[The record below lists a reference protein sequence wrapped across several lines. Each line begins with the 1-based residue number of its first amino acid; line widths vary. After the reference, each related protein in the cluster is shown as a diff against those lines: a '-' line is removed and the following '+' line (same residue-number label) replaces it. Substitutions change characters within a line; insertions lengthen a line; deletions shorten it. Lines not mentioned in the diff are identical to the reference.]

1 MLYLIPSKSIL
12 KDYLSSHQLQEFLE
26 IKELRTS
33 LFRYEYYSKTPYNND
48 YLIKYSDFKKLE
60 GRNPSRT
67 RKNIEEEIKSRVKIY
82 GKYKKKNID
91 IFILETS
98 KEKFNS
104 VGEKLSAIAKEVG
117 AKFDYKTLSEE
128 NLTNLTD
135 NFEEYYEEHL
145 KDSSLTDIATN
156 LTEKFFEIKNKY
168 NEHKIANMNRL
179 TTNGLSKFYK
189 WFENGYVSYKHILSF
204 SKNDLKL
211 SARNADKKTLFN
223 LFGYLP
229 SDSDCFPES
238 ALKYINKLIKKSKL
252 SIHKISMMIEYYK
265 GHKIIDSEYKPPY
278 EYFLVGTNRKIDRQ
292 FLIYFSLALGLS
304 LEEIKTL
311 FQKSNCLFTDFLRED
326 LLLCYFA
333 KNNYFIDVKQR
344 GALFRYLL
352 NYLYDYDVEL
362 FLKKVSQFC

>member
-1 MLYLIPSKSIL
+1 MEDRYNPYIKTKLSVEEVIKARLEMIGKFKKNNFDVFIKVSKNNFE
-12 KDYLSSHQLQEFLE
+12 KTCEYLSSLA
-26 IKELRTS
+26 
-33 LFRYEYYSKTPYNND
+33 
-48 YLIKYSDFKKLE
+48 
-60 GRNPSRT
+60 
-67 RKNIEEEIKSRVKIY
+67 KSVGVKI
-82 GKYKKKNID
+82 
-91 IFILETS
+91 
-98 KEKFNS
+98 
-104 VGEKLSAIAKEVG
+104 
-117 AKFDYKTLSEE
+117 DYTTLSEE
-128 NLTNLTD
+128 YFSNLTD

-204 SKNDLKL
+204 SQNDLKL

-223 LFGYLP
+223 LFGYFP

-238 ALKYINKLIKKSKL
+238 ALKYINKLIKKSKF

-265 GHKIIDSEYKPPY
+265 GNKITDSDYKPPY

-304 LEEIKTL
+304 LEEIKNL
-311 FQKSNCLFTDFLRED
+311 FQKSNCVLTDFLKED

-344 GALFRYLL
+344 GALFRFILGIK
-352 NYLYDYDVEL
+352 NPT
-362 FLKKVSQFC
+362 

>member
-1 MLYLIPSKSIL
+1 M
-12 KDYLSSHQLQEFLE
+12 
-26 IKELRTS
+26 KE
-33 LFRYEYYSKTPYNND
+33 
-48 YLIKYSDFKKLE
+48 
-60 GRNPSRT
+60 
-67 RKNIEEEIKSRVKIY
+67 
-82 GKYKKKNID
+82 
-91 IFILETS
+91 
-98 KEKFNS
+98 
-104 VGEKLSAIAKEVG
+104 
-117 AKFDYKTLSEE
+117 
-128 NLTNLTD
+128 
-135 NFEEYYEEHL
+135 
-145 KDSSLTDIATN
+145 SSLTDIASN
-156 LTEKFFEIKNKY
+156 LTKTFFEIKNKY

-265 GHKIIDSEYKPPY
+265 GNKIIDSDYKPPY

-304 LEEIKTL
+304 LEEINNL
-311 FQKSNCLFTDFLRED
+311 FQKSNCVLTDFLKED

-333 KNNYFIDVKQR
+333 QNNYFIDVKQR
-344 GALFRYLL
+344 GALFRFILGIK
-352 NYLYDYDVEL
+352 NPT
-362 FLKKVSQFC
+362 

>member
-12 KDYLSSHQLQEFLE
+12 NDYLSSHQLQEVSE
-26 IKELRTS
+26 IRDLRTP
-33 LFRYEYYSKTPYNND
+33 LFHEVHSHKTPYNID

-60 GRNPSRT
+60 GRYASRT
-67 RKNIEEEIKSRVKIY
+67 RKNIEEAIKSRVKIY

-117 AKFDYKTLSEE
+117 ANFDYTTLSEE
-128 NLTNLTD
+128 NLTNMTD

-156 LTEKFFEIKNKY
+156 LTEKFFEIKSKY

-204 SKNDLKL
+204 SQNDLKL

-265 GHKIIDSEYKPPY
+265 GNKIIDSEYKPPY

-311 FQKSNCLFTDFLRED
+311 FQKSNCLLTDFLKED

-333 KNNYFIDVKQR
+333 ENNYFIDVKQR
-344 GALFRYLL
+344 GALFQH
-352 NYLYDYDVEL
+352 L
-362 FLKKVSQFC
+362 FSNLSVYYVKLMLKNLSSYS